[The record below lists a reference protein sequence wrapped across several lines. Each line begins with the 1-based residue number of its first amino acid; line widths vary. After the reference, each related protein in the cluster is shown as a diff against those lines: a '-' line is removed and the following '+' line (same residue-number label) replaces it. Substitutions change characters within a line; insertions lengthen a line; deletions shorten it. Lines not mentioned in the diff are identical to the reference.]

1 MIWFF
6 VILIVIG
13 LCLYVPIAGG
23 SNKYYKEQLNN
34 YSLTGNIKIQIGDV
48 TSGSI
53 FILSNNKELFH
64 SIPINKKF
72 NYINIKSILKIE
84 LESKY
89 EYKGKQKVVSLTPQA
104 NIVGKEIGVA
114 LTIVTEDNVY
124 GVFAPM
130 FQKNDAIR
138 LKTILEKEMEEVE

>member
-1 MIWFF
+1 MWIFIIMI
-6 VILIVIG
+6 VISLCILI
-13 LCLYVPIAGG
+13 PIVGG
-23 SNKYYKEQLNN
+23 SNKYYNKQLND
-34 YSLTGNIKIQIGDV
+34 YSLSGNIKIQIGDV
-48 TSGSI
+48 ASGSI
-53 FILSNNKELFH
+53 FILSNNMELFH

-72 NYINIKSILKIE
+72 NYISIKDILKIE

-104 NIVGKEIGVA
+104 NIVGKEIGVV

-138 LKTILEKEMEEVE
+138 LKTILEKEMNKN